1 MVNILE
7 YDENKLLEDEKEIK
21 EISKNIRKESKD
33 LSKELHN
40 ATLLKLLNC
49 QDKLMNDLSR
59 DYEILTDICKDLLH
73 ITDCI
78 ENSRKNYNLCEEKIS
93 DLLDKIKI

>member
-7 YDENKLLEDEKEIK
+7 YDQNKLLEDEKEIK

-49 QDKLMNDLSR
+49 QDKLMNDL
-59 DYEILTDICKDLLH
+59 
-73 ITDCI
+73 
-78 ENSRKNYNLCEEKIS
+78 
-93 DLLDKIKI
+93 

>member
-7 YDENKLLEDEKEIK
+7 YDENKLLEDEKEIRD
-21 EISKNIRKESKD
+21 ISENIRKESKD

-49 QDKLMNDLSR
+49 QDKLMTDLSR
-59 DYEILTDICKDLLH
+59 DYDRLTEICKDLLH

-78 ENSRKNYNLCEEKIS
+78 ETSRKNYNLCEEKIS